1 MGASSVPRLRL
12 QEGQTAKPPGA
23 VRKRTSQRPCGH
35 PWLPVRARRRRE
47 EEGRQKKESRKRR
60 QRFSDPPGEAPG
72 RPPPTRGVPI
82 AGTCYRKAR
91 SFAGVSFRFEVT
103 LSPSPSRSS
112 SHLGGSHGVS
122 SGVHTRTVLAG
133 SCRARDRSLVVS
145 SWGCVVG
152 SLPLTDLGPRIS
164 FSSITTGGPHRAKIP
179 FSAKK
184 TSSHAK
190 KSIIC
195 IISMYGARS
204 LGRQGFSTTNAFP
217 TTRYPFPRY
226 SRVGP
231 AEPLSPEI

>member
-72 RPPPTRGVPI
+72 RPPPTRCVPI
-82 AGTCYRKAR
+82 ARTCDQKAR
-91 SFAGVSFRFEVT
+91 SFAGFRFV
-103 LSPSPSRSS
+103 SRSRS
-112 SHLGGSHGVS
+112 PPRPRGRRLTLVGLIALV
-122 SGVHTRTVLAG
+122 VAFILTVLAG

-145 SWGCVVG
+145 SFGCVVG

-164 FSSITTGGPHRAKIP
+164 F
-179 FSAKK
+179 
-184 TSSHAK
+184 
-190 KSIIC
+190 
-195 IISMYGARS
+195 
-204 LGRQGFSTTNAFP
+204 
-217 TTRYPFPRY
+217 
-226 SRVGP
+226 
-231 AEPLSPEI
+231 